1 MQAHVQQNDMLNFKQ
16 LAGEYAANLVK
27 DGMKVG
33 LGTGS
38 TVYWTIQKLGERVKE
53 GLSFQ
58 AVPTSKETEV
68 LAKQLNISLIS
79 LNDDVQSLDL
89 TIDGADE
96 IDANL
101 QLIKGGGGALL
112 REKIVA
118 TSSKELIIIAD
129 ESKLVTHLG
138 TFPLPVEIIPFS
150 WKQTE
155 RKIQSLGCQ
164 TTLRLKNNETFIT
177 DNNNVI
183 IDCVFPHNISNPA
196 NIHTQ
201 LKMITGVV
209 ETGLFVNMTSKAI
222 VGTKNG
228 IKEL

>member
-1 MQAHVQQNDMLNFKQ
+1 MINLKQ
-16 LAGEYAANLVK
+16 FAGEYAANFVQ
-27 DGMKVG
+27 DGMNVG

-38 TVYWTIQKLGERVKE
+38 TVYWTIRKLGQRVQE
-53 GLSFQ
+53 GLSIQ
-58 AVPTSKETEV
+58 AVPTSKETEA
-68 LAKQLNISLIS
+68 LAQQLNIPLIS
-79 LNDDVQSLDL
+79 LNDIQMLDL

-96 IDANL
+96 IDSNL

-118 TSSKELIIIAD
+118 ASSKKLVIIAD

-155 RKIQSLGCQ
+155 NKIQSLGCQ
-164 TTLRLKNNETFIT
+164 TTLRLKNNDTFIT
-177 DNNNVI
+177 DNNNMI
-183 IDCVFPHNISNPA
+183 IDCVFPNHVSNPA
-196 NIHTQ
+196 TLHEQ

-209 ETGLFVNMTSKAI
+209 ETGLFINMTSKAI
-222 VGTKNG
+222 IGTKNG
-228 IKEL
+228 IKELS

>member
-1 MQAHVQQNDMLNFKQ
+1 MNLKQ
-16 LAGEYAANLVK
+16 LAGEYAADYVK

-38 TVYWTIQKLGERVKE
+38 TVYWAIQKLGERVKE

-58 AVPTSKETEV
+58 AVPTSKETEA
-68 LAKQLNISLIS
+68 LAQQLNIPLIS
-79 LNDDVQSLDL
+79 LNDVQSLDL

-96 IDANL
+96 IDSNL

-118 TSSKELIIIAD
+118 SSSKELIIIVD
-129 ESKLVTHLG
+129 ESKVVTRLG
-138 TFPLPVEIIPFS
+138 TFPLPIEIIPFS

-222 VGTKNG
+222 VGTKSG

>member
-1 MQAHVQQNDMLNFKQ
+1 MNLKQ
-16 LAGEYAANLVK
+16 LAGEYAANFVK
-27 DGMKVG
+27 YGMKVG

-53 GLSFQ
+53 GLAFQ

-79 LNDDVQSLDL
+79 LNDVQSLDL

-118 TSSKELIIIAD
+118 TSSKALIIIAD

-138 TFPLPVEIIPFS
+138 TFPVPVEIIPFS

-177 DNNNVI
+177 DNKNMI
-183 IDCVFPHNISNPA
+183 IDCIFPHNISNPA
-196 NIHTQ
+196 NLHTQ

-222 VGTKNG
+222 IGTENG
-228 IKEL
+228 IEEL

>member
-1 MQAHVQQNDMLNFKQ
+1 MQAHVQQNNMLNLKQ
-16 LAGEYAANLVK
+16 LAGEYTANFVK

-79 LNDDVQSLDL
+79 LNDVQSLDL

-177 DNNNVI
+177 DNNNMI
-183 IDCVFPHNISNPA
+183 IDCIFPHNITNPT
-196 NIHTQ
+196 NLHTQ

-222 VGTKNG
+222 IGTKNG

>member
-1 MQAHVQQNDMLNFKQ
+1 MNFKQ

-79 LNDDVQSLDL
+79 LNDIQSLDL

-138 TFPLPVEIIPFS
+138 TFPLPIEIIPFS

-177 DNNNVI
+177 DNNNMI
-183 IDCVFPHNISNPA
+183 IDCIFPHNITNPT
-196 NIHTQ
+196 NLHTQ

-222 VGTKNG
+222 IGTKNG

>member
-1 MQAHVQQNDMLNFKQ
+1 MNLKQ
-16 LAGEYAANLVK
+16 LAGDYAANFVK
-27 DGMKVG
+27 DGMTVG

-38 TVYWTIQKLGERVKE
+38 TVYWTIQKLGKRVKE

-58 AVPTSKETEV
+58 AVPTSKETEA
-68 LAKQLNISLIS
+68 LAKQLSIPLIS
-79 LNDDVQSLDL
+79 LNEIDILDL
-89 TIDGADE
+89 TLDGADE
-96 IDANL
+96 IDSNL

-155 RKIQSLGCQ
+155 SKIQSLGCQ

-177 DNNNVI
+177 DNNNMIV
-183 IDCVFPHNISNPA
+183 DCIFPNHILTPSDL
-196 NIHTQ
+196 HKQ

-222 VGTKNG
+222 IGTKNG

>member
-1 MQAHVQQNDMLNFKQ
+1 MNLKQ
-16 LAGEYAANLVK
+16 LAGEYAANFVQ

-38 TVYWTIQKLGERVKE
+38 TVYWMIQKLGQRVQE
-53 GLSFQ
+53 GLSIQ
-58 AVPTSKETEV
+58 AVPTSKETEA
-68 LAKQLNISLIS
+68 LAQQLNIPLIS
-79 LNDDVQSLDL
+79 LNEIQTLDL

-96 IDANL
+96 IDSNL

-118 TSSKELIIIAD
+118 ASSTELIIIAD
-129 ESKLVTHLG
+129 ESKVATHLG

-155 RKIQSLGCQ
+155 NKIQSLGCQ
-164 TTLRLKNNETFIT
+164 TTLRLKNNDIFIT
-177 DNNNVI
+177 DNNNMI
-183 IDCVFPHNISNPA
+183 IDCVFPNHISNPA
-196 NIHTQ
+196 TLHEK

-209 ETGLFVNMTSKAI
+209 ETGLFINMTSKAI
-222 VGTKNG
+222 IGTNNG
-228 IKEL
+228 IKELS

>member
-1 MQAHVQQNDMLNFKQ
+1 MNFKQ
-16 LAGEYAANLVK
+16 LAGEYAANFVK

-79 LNDDVQSLDL
+79 LNDVQSLDL

-138 TFPLPVEIIPFS
+138 TFPLPVEIIPFL

-183 IDCVFPHNISNPA
+183 IDCVFPYNISNPA
-196 NIHTQ
+196 NLHTQ

-222 VGTKNG
+222 IGTKNG

>member
-1 MQAHVQQNDMLNFKQ
+1 MLNLKQ
-16 LAGEYAANLVK
+16 LVGEYAAIFVK

-38 TVYWTIQKLGERVKE
+38 TVYWTIQKLDERVKE

-79 LNDDVQSLDL
+79 LNDVQSLDL

-138 TFPLPVEIIPFS
+138 TFPVPVEIIPFS

-177 DNNNVI
+177 DNKNMI
-183 IDCVFPHNISNPA
+183 IDCIFPHNISNPA
-196 NIHTQ
+196 NLHTQ

-222 VGTKNG
+222 IGTENG
-228 IKEL
+228 IEEL

>member
-1 MQAHVQQNDMLNFKQ
+1 MQAHAQQNNMLNLKQ

-79 LNDDVQSLDL
+79 LNDIQSLDL

-177 DNNNVI
+177 DNNNMI
-183 IDCVFPHNISNPA
+183 IDCIFPHNITNPT
-196 NIHTQ
+196 NLHTQ

-222 VGTKNG
+222 IGTKNG

>member
-1 MQAHVQQNDMLNFKQ
+1 MNLKQ
-16 LAGEYAANLVK
+16 LAGEYAANFVK
-27 DGMKVG
+27 YGMKVG

-53 GLSFQ
+53 GLAFQ

-79 LNDDVQSLDL
+79 LNDVQSLDL

-138 TFPLPVEIIPFS
+138 TFPVPVEIIPFS

-177 DNNNVI
+177 DNKNMI
-183 IDCVFPHNISNPA
+183 IDCIFPHNISNPA
-196 NIHTQ
+196 NLHTQ

-222 VGTKNG
+222 IGTENG
-228 IKEL
+228 IEEL

>member
-1 MQAHVQQNDMLNFKQ
+1 
-16 LAGEYAANLVK
+16 VK
-27 DGMKVG
+27 DGMKIG

-38 TVYWTIQKLGERVKE
+38 TVYWTIEKLGERVKE

-68 LAKQLNISLIS
+68 LAQQLNIPLIS
-79 LNDDVQSLDL
+79 LNDIQSLDL

-96 IDANL
+96 IDSNL
-101 QLIKGGGGALL
+101 HLIKGGGGALL

-118 TSSKELIIIAD
+118 SSSKELLIIAD

-155 RKIQSLGCQ
+155 SKIQSLGCQ
-164 TTLRLKNNETFIT
+164 TTLRLKDNETFIT
-177 DNNNVI
+177 DNNNMI
-183 IDCVFPHNISNPA
+183 IDCVFPHNITNPA
-196 NIHTQ
+196 NLHNH

-209 ETGLFVNMTSKAI
+209 ETGLFVNMTSMAI
-222 VGTKNG
+222 IGTKNG
-228 IKEL
+228 IQEL

>member
-1 MQAHVQQNDMLNFKQ
+1 MNFKQ
-16 LAGEYAANLVK
+16 LAGEYAANFVK

-38 TVYWTIQKLGERVKE
+38 TVYWAIQKLGERIKE

-79 LNDDVQSLDL
+79 LNDVQSLDL

-177 DNNNVI
+177 DNNNMI
-183 IDCVFPHNISNPA
+183 IDCIFPYNITNPA
-196 NIHTQ
+196 NLHTQ

-222 VGTKNG
+222 IGTKNG

>member
-1 MQAHVQQNDMLNFKQ
+1 MNLKQ
-16 LAGEYAANLVK
+16 LAGEYAANFVK
-27 DGMKVG
+27 YGMKVG

-53 GLSFQ
+53 GLAFQ

-79 LNDDVQSLDL
+79 LNDVQSLDL

-138 TFPLPVEIIPFS
+138 TFPVPVEIIPFS

-177 DNNNVI
+177 DNKNMI
-183 IDCVFPHNISNPA
+183 IDCIFPRNISNPA
-196 NIHTQ
+196 NLHTQ

-222 VGTKNG
+222 IGTENG
-228 IKEL
+228 IEEL

>member
-1 MQAHVQQNDMLNFKQ
+1 MNLKQ
-16 LAGEYAANLVK
+16 LAGEYAADYVK

-38 TVYWTIQKLGERVKE
+38 TVYWAIQKLGERVKE

-58 AVPTSKETEV
+58 AVPTSKETEA
-68 LAKQLNISLIS
+68 LAQQLNIPLIS
-79 LNDDVQSLDL
+79 LNDVQSLDL

-96 IDANL
+96 IDSNL

-118 TSSKELIIIAD
+118 SSSNKLIIIAD
-129 ESKLVTHLG
+129 ESKVVTRLG

-155 RKIQSLGCQ
+155 NKIQALGCQ
-164 TTLRLKNNETFIT
+164 TTLRLKNNEAFIT
-177 DNNNVI
+177 DNNNMI
-183 IDCVFPHNISNPA
+183 IDCVFPHNITNPA
-196 NIHTQ
+196 NLHTQ

-222 VGTKNG
+222 IGTKNG

>member
-1 MQAHVQQNDMLNFKQ
+1 MNLKQ
-16 LAGEYAANLVK
+16 LAGEYAANFVK

-38 TVYWTIQKLGERVKE
+38 TVYWLIQKLGERVKE

-79 LNDDVQSLDL
+79 LNDVQSLDL

-138 TFPLPVEIIPFS
+138 TFPLPIEIIPFS

-177 DNNNVI
+177 DNNNMI
-183 IDCVFPHNISNPA
+183 IDCIFPHNITNPT
-196 NIHTQ
+196 NLHTQ

-222 VGTKNG
+222 IGTKNG

>member
-1 MQAHVQQNDMLNFKQ
+1 MNLKL

-79 LNDDVQSLDL
+79 LNDVQSLDL

-138 TFPLPVEIIPFS
+138 TFPVPVEIIPFS

-177 DNNNVI
+177 DNKNMI
-183 IDCVFPHNISNPA
+183 IDCIFPHNISNPA
-196 NIHTQ
+196 NLHTQ

-222 VGTKNG
+222 IGTENG
-228 IKEL
+228 IEEL

>member
-1 MQAHVQQNDMLNFKQ
+1 MNLKQ
-16 LAGEYAANLVK
+16 LAGEYAANFVK

-79 LNDDVQSLDL
+79 LNDVQSLDL

-183 IDCVFPHNISNPA
+183 IDCIFPHNITNPA
-196 NIHTQ
+196 NLHTQ

-222 VGTKNG
+222 IGTKNG

>member
-1 MQAHVQQNDMLNFKQ
+1 MNLKQ
-16 LAGEYAANLVK
+16 LAGEYAAYFVN
-27 DGMKVG
+27 DGMKIG

-38 TVYWTIQKLGERVKE
+38 TVYWTIEKLGERVKE

-68 LAKQLNISLIS
+68 LAQQLNIPLIS
-79 LNDDVQSLDL
+79 LNDIQSLDL

-96 IDANL
+96 IDSNL

-118 TSSKELIIIAD
+118 SSSKELLIIAD

-155 RKIQSLGCQ
+155 SKIQSLGCQ

-177 DNNNVI
+177 DNNNMI
-183 IDCVFPHNISNPA
+183 IDCIFPNHISNPTHL
-196 NIHTQ
+196 HTE

-209 ETGLFVNMTSKAI
+209 ETGLFINMTSKAI
-222 VGTKNG
+222 IGTENG

>member
-1 MQAHVQQNDMLNFKQ
+1 MDLKQ
-16 LAGEYAANLVK
+16 IAGEYAATFVK
-27 DGMKVG
+27 DGMKIG

-38 TVYWTIQKLGERVKE
+38 TAYWTIQKLGQRVKE
-53 GLSFQ
+53 GLSIQ
-58 AVPTSKETEV
+58 AVPTSKETEA
-68 LAKQLNISLIS
+68 LAQQLNIPLIS
-79 LNDDVQSLDL
+79 LNDVQSLDL

-96 IDANL
+96 IDSNL

-118 TSSKELIIIAD
+118 SSSKELLIIAD

-155 RKIQSLGCQ
+155 SKIQSLGCQ
-164 TTLRLKNNETFIT
+164 TTLRLKNNEIFIT
-177 DNNNVI
+177 DNNNMIV
-183 IDCVFPHNISNPA
+183 DCIFPNHIATPSDL
-196 NIHTQ
+196 HKR

-222 VGTKNG
+222 IGTKNG
-228 IKEL
+228 IQEL

>member
-1 MQAHVQQNDMLNFKQ
+1 MNLKQ
-16 LAGEYAANLVK
+16 LVGEYAANFVK
-27 DGMKVG
+27 DGMNIG

-38 TVYWTIQKLGERVKE
+38 TVYWTIQKLGQLVQD
-53 GLSFQ
+53 GLYFQ

-68 LAKQLNISLIS
+68 LTKQLNIPLIS
-79 LNDDVQSLDL
+79 LNNVQSLDL

-96 IDANL
+96 IDSDL

-118 TSSKELIIIAD
+118 SSSKELIIIAD
-129 ESKLVTHLG
+129 ESKLVARLG
-138 TFPLPVEIIPFS
+138 NFPLPVEIIPFS

-155 RKIQSLGCQ
+155 SKIQSLGCQ
-164 TTLRLKNNETFIT
+164 TTLRIKNNGTFIT
-177 DNNNVI
+177 DNNNMI
-183 IDCVFPHNISNPA
+183 IDCIFPNHISNPA
-196 NIHTQ
+196 NLHEQ

-209 ETGLFVNMTSKAI
+209 DSGLFINMTKKAI
-222 VGTKNG
+222 IGTKNG

>member
-1 MQAHVQQNDMLNFKQ
+1 MNLKQ
-16 LAGEYAANLVK
+16 LVGEYAANFVK
-27 DGMKVG
+27 DGMNIG

-38 TVYWTIQKLGERVKE
+38 TVYWTIQKLGQLVQD
-53 GLSFQ
+53 GLYFQ

-68 LAKQLNISLIS
+68 LAKQLNIPLIS
-79 LNDDVQSLDL
+79 LNNVQSLDL

-96 IDANL
+96 IDSDL

-118 TSSKELIIIAD
+118 SSSKELIIIAD
-129 ESKLVTHLG
+129 ESKLVARLG
-138 TFPLPVEIIPFS
+138 NFPLPVEIIPFS

-155 RKIQSLGCQ
+155 SKIQSLGCQ
-164 TTLRLKNNETFIT
+164 TTLRIKNNGTFIT
-177 DNNNVI
+177 DNNNMI
-183 IDCVFPHNISNPA
+183 IDCIFPNHISNPA
-196 NIHTQ
+196 NLHEQ

-209 ETGLFVNMTSKAI
+209 DSGLFINMTKKAI
-222 VGTKNG
+222 IGTKNG

>member
-1 MQAHVQQNDMLNFKQ
+1 MNLKQ
-16 LAGEYAANLVK
+16 LAGEHAANFVK

-38 TVYWTIQKLGERVKE
+38 TVYWTIQKLGQYIKK

-58 AVPTSKETEV
+58 AVPTSKETEA
-68 LAKQLNISLIS
+68 LAKQLNIPLIS
-79 LNDDVQSLDL
+79 LNEIQTLDL

-96 IDANL
+96 IDSDL

-118 TSSKELIIIAD
+118 SSSKELIIIAD
-129 ESKLVTHLG
+129 ESKIVKHLG
-138 TFPLPVEIIPFS
+138 AFPLPVEIMPFS

-155 RKIQSLGCQ
+155 SKIQSLGCQ

-177 DNNNVI
+177 DNNNMI
-183 IDCVFPHNISNPA
+183 IDCIFPNKISTPVKL
-196 NIHTQ
+196 HEQ

-209 ETGLFVNMTSKAI
+209 ETGLFINMTSKAI
-222 VGTKNG
+222 IGSENG
-228 IKEL
+228 IKELY

>member
-1 MQAHVQQNDMLNFKQ
+1 MNLKQ
-16 LAGEYAANLVK
+16 LAGEYAADFVK
-27 DGMKVG
+27 DGMKIG

-38 TVYWTIQKLGERVKE
+38 TVYWTIQKLGQRVQE
-53 GLSFQ
+53 GLSIQ

-68 LAKQLNISLIS
+68 LAKQLSIPLIS
-79 LNDDVQSLDL
+79 LNETDILDL

-96 IDANL
+96 INNDL

-118 TSSKELIIIAD
+118 SSSKELIIIAD
-129 ESKLVTHLG
+129 ESKIVTHLG
-138 TFPLPVEIIPFS
+138 AFPLPIEIIPFS

-155 RKIQSLGCQ
+155 NKIQSLGCQ

-177 DNNNVI
+177 DNNNII
-183 IDCVFPHNISNPA
+183 IDCVFPNHISNPA
-196 NIHTQ
+196 NLHDQ

-209 ETGLFVNMTSKAI
+209 ETGLFIDMTSKAI
-222 VGTKNG
+222 IGTENG
-228 IKEL
+228 IKKF